1 MTTLPI
7 EFNANKKKEKSIFIT
22 IATAVMEKDSKL
34 E

>member
-7 EFNANKKKEKSIFIT
+7 EFNANKKEKLIFKT
-22 IATAVMEKDSKL
+22 IAAAVMEKDSKL